1 MDSTVISIIVG
12 MAGVIAGIIAGKFI
26 FAKDTKKQIEDAEQ
40 QAQRIL
46 TDAQLQAETLKKE
59 KILEA
64 KEKFVQ
70 LKSDH
75 DKEVF
80 DRNRKI
86 SDLENRAKQNE
97 LSLNQKEVNLDKQL
111 KDNEAIK
118 ENLNRQLEVVSQKRT
133 ELEKHQEEHIRRLEK
148 IAALTAEE
156 ARNQSI
162 DSLKQEAQSRALSIQ
177 QDIIDDAKQKANKE
191 ARKII
196 IQTIQRTAAE
206 QAIDR

>member
-40 QAQRIL
+40 QAQRII

-86 SDLENRAKQNE
+86 SDLENRAKQKE

-118 ENLNRQLEVVSQKRT
+118 ENLNRQLEVVAQKQQ
-133 ELEKHQEEHIRRLEK
+133 EFDKHQEEQQRIVPHDEPFRRGEPCLMVHGVG
-148 IAALTAEE
+148 
-156 ARNQSI
+156 QH
-162 DSLKQEAQSRALSIQ
+162 RAHLLPLS
-177 QDIIDDAKQKANKE
+177 ATEPRATG
-191 ARKII
+191 R
-196 IQTIQRTAAE
+196 
-206 QAIDR
+206 